1 MDIGEEAG
9 LDTTEMVGLDGSA
22 CFTTS
27 DVQDSLA
34 GPDRRVKY
42 LWNRLS
48 LPSGEILSIP
58 YLSLIIP
65 TTTTSFRLNSSDV
78 TDVSKIR

>member
-34 GPDRRVKY
+34 GPDR
-42 LWNRLS
+42 
-48 LPSGEILSIP
+48 E
-58 YLSLIIP
+58 
-65 TTTTSFRLNSSDV
+65 
-78 TDVSKIR
+78 